1 MFSRGQRTTEKQA
14 EILRLLCSEAALIR
28 EPFAALLS
36 DASVTV
42 CEPGTSQRFNL
53 KETFAGM
60 GHRSATEI
68 LPFTFGPS
76 LQSRF
81 LLISMEFRPQNKKQ
95 GMASGHSNQSAKG
108 LGHFQNT
115 EKPQEEMRPGW
126 R

>member
-1 MFSRGQRTTEKQA
+1 MPPSLCVNQGPAKDSISKRHSQERVIGQ
-14 EILRLLCSEAALIR
+14 
-28 EPFAALLS
+28 P
-36 DASVTV
+36 
-42 CEPGTSQRFNL
+42 
-53 KETFAGM
+53 
-60 GHRSATEI
+60 EI

-81 LLISMEFRPQNKKQ
+81 LLISMEFRSQSKKQ